1 MRDPP
6 ARGDAGVV
14 RRFHRII
21 PAPTPTRVDFFSDR
35 ARGLLPP
42 RNPDKVRYWEG
53 LSVFATLAQA
63 RAVIATRKARASA
76 QGIAWPV
83 ECVAEVTIARDGP
96 ITYEE
101 WGRNA
106 GHHTLWGDPD
116 RLLAAVT
123 GIFAGTDKG

>member
-1 MRDPP
+1 
-6 ARGDAGVV
+6 
-14 RRFHRII
+14 
-21 PAPTPTRVDFFSDR
+21 
-35 ARGLLPP
+35 
-42 RNPDKVRYWEG
+42 VRYWEG
-53 LSVFATLAQA
+53 LSAFATLAQA

-96 ITYEE
+96 ITDEE